1 MAERK
6 SFGSSGSSAA
16 GDGRTRDVVSLR
28 AECQRRHD
36 TPAPRKGI
44 PFPLQIGF
52 GFGFVGVF
60 SVAVMIGMAWPSIR
74 SAVATLVAWQGCT
87 IKGNLSEN
95 GDIYHMPG
103 DERYAET
110 RIDTSRGE
118 QWFCTAAEAE
128 AAGWR
133 RARPAPANW
142 K

>member
-1 MAERK
+1 M
-6 SFGSSGSSAA
+6 
-16 GDGRTRDVVSLR
+16 
-28 AECQRRHD
+28 
-36 TPAPRKGI
+36 
-44 PFPLQIGF
+44 PFPLQICF
-52 GFGFVGVF
+52 VFVGVF
-60 SVAVMIGMAWPSIR
+60 TVAVAIGLAWPSIR
-74 SAVATLVAWQGCT
+74 SAATNLVAWQACT

-103 DERYAET
+103 DERYVET

-118 QWFCTAAEAE
+118 RWFCTASEAE